1 MIIDEKG
8 RLFKK
13 INIIDL
19 ALVLIIVISVA
30 ATVYKF
36 GFSKHKAVVNSD
48 TKITYVVKVKAI
60 RDVASNALNVGD
72 NLYEKGTKKP
82 IGKITDKKVVNAKE
96 FVNMAD
102 GTLSKQAEIPE
113 RYDVYL
119 TVESQGTQSDEGYF
133 LDGNYQI
140 GVFSSISFF
149 TRTVDTTGTVTEI
162 K

>member
-13 INIIDL
+13 INIVDL
-19 ALVLIIVISVA
+19 AIILIIAVSIC

-36 GFSKHKAVVNSD
+36 GFSKHKSVATSD

-60 RDVASNALNVGD
+60 RDVAESALNVGD
-72 NLYEKGTKKP
+72 SVFEKTTKKP
-82 IGKITDKKVVNAKE
+82 IGKIIDKRKEIAKE
-96 FVNMAD
+96 VVNMAD
-102 GTLSKQAEIPE
+102 GSLQKEVEIPE
-113 RYDVYL
+113 KYDVYL
-119 TVESQGTQSDEGYF
+119 TIEDEGIVSDEGYF

-140 GVFSSISFF
+140 GVFSSINLF
-149 TRTVDTTGTVTEI
+149 TRTVDTSATVLQI